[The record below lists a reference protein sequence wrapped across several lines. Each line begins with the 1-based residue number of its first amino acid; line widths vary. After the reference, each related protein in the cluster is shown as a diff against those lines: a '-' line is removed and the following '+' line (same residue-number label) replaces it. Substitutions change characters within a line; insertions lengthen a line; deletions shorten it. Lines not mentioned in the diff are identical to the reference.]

1 MKTMFRTV
9 LSLLAVL
16 ALAATASAAD
26 PKFLRYGT
34 ASLGGNTFPQGAA
47 ICSLL
52 EQKIPGVKATA
63 QATGGS
69 AFNMVALEAGELE
82 FGHAQS
88 TAVKD
93 AIVAGK
99 GGKLTT
105 VLMYN
110 ANQQHIMVNK
120 AAGVKNITDLKG
132 KKLEMLAAGDGVEV
146 SSRIMLEAFGIK
158 WDEITPIYSGNRVQ
172 AASALKTGSV
182 DGIIDATGAGAS
194 WITDIVGD
202 GTKFDFISLTED
214 QIKDLTTKA
223 NEFSR
228 MDIPANTYKGQ
239 PEKIAAVGVYYVMV
253 ARSDLSEELI
263 YTITKTIFEN
273 KDYLLGRHKFFA
285 DLDPKNILSG
295 LVAPLHPGAA
305 KYYKEVGVLK

>member
-1 MKTMFRTV
+1 MKIVFRTV
-9 LSLLAVL
+9 LSLLVVL
-16 ALAATASAAD
+16 VFTATASAAD

-47 ICSLL
+47 LCSLI
-52 EQKIPGVKATA
+52 EQKLPGVRATA

-69 AFNMVALEAGELE
+69 AFNMVALQAGELE

-99 GGKLTT
+99 GEKLTT

-110 ANQQHIMVNK
+110 ANPQHIMVNK
-120 AAGVKNITDLKG
+120 AARVRSITDMKG

-146 SSRIMLEAFGIK
+146 SSRIMLDAFGIK
-158 WDEITPIYSGNRVQ
+158 WDEVKPVYSGNRVQ
-172 AASALKTGSV
+172 AASALKTSAV
-182 DGIIDATGAGAS
+182 DGIIDATGIGAS

-202 GTKFDFISLTED
+202 GAKFDFVSLTD
-214 QIKDLTTKA
+214 AQIKELTAKA
-223 NEFSR
+223 HEFSR

-239 PEKIAAVGVYYVMV
+239 TEKIAAVGVYYVMV
-253 ARSDLSEELI
+253 AHADLSEDLI
-263 YTITKTIFEN
+263 YKITKVIFEN
-273 KDYLLGRHKFFA
+273 KDYLLGRHKFFT
-285 DLDPKNILSG
+285 DLEPENILSG

-305 KYYKEVGVLK
+305 KYYKEAGVIQ

>member
-1 MKTMFRTV
+1 MKTMFRTILGLLV
-9 LSLLAVL
+9 LSS
-16 ALAATASAAD
+16 AAAASADD

-47 ICSLL
+47 ICSLI

-69 AFNMVALEAGELE
+69 AFNMTALQAGELE

-93 AIVAGK
+93 AIAAGK
-99 GGKLTT
+99 GSQLTT

-110 ANQQHIMVNK
+110 ANPQHIMVNK

-132 KKLEMLAAGDGVEV
+132 KKMEMLAAGDGVEV
-146 SSRIMLEAFGIK
+146 STRIMLEAFGIK
-158 WDEITPIYSGNRVQ
+158 WDEITPVYSGNRVQ

-182 DGIIDATGAGAS
+182 DGIIDATGVGAS

-202 GTKFDFISLTED
+202 GSKFEFIPLSEK
-214 QIKDLTTKA
+214 QIQDLTAKA
-223 NEFSR
+223 SEFSR
-228 MDIPANTYKGQ
+228 MDIPANAYKGQ
-239 PEKIAAVGVYYVMV
+239 TANVPAVGVYYVMV
-253 ARSDLSEELI
+253 ARKDLSDDLI
-263 YTITKTIFEN
+263 YKITKTIFEN

-285 DLDPKNILSG
+285 DLKPENIQSG
-295 LVAPLHPGAA
+295 LVAPLHPGAE
-305 KYYKEVGVLK
+305 KYYKEVGALK

>member
-1 MKTMFRTV
+1 MKTMFRTI

-16 ALAATASAAD
+16 SFAAAASAAD

-47 ICSLL
+47 ICSLI
-52 EQKIPGVKATA
+52 EQKLPGVKATA

-69 AFNMVALEAGELE
+69 AFNMVALQAGELE

-93 AIVAGK
+93 AIAVGK
-99 GGKLTT
+99 GDKLTT

-110 ANQQHIMVNK
+110 ANPQHIMVNK
-120 AAGVKNITDLKG
+120 AAGVKNISDLKG

-158 WDEITPIYSGNRVQ
+158 WNEITPVYSGNRVQ
-172 AASALKTGSV
+172 AASALKTGAV
-182 DGIIDATGAGAS
+182 DGIIDATGVGAA

-202 GTKFDFISLTED
+202 GTKFDFIPLTEA
-214 QIKDLTTKA
+214 QIKALTAKA
-223 NEFSR
+223 GEFSR
-228 MDIPANTYKGQ
+228 MDIPANGYKGQ
-239 PEKIAAVGVYYVMV
+239 TADVPAVGVYYVMV
-253 ARSDLSEELI
+253 ARSDLSEGLV
-263 YTITKTIFEN
+263 YNITKTIFEN
-273 KDYLLGRHKFFA
+273 KDYLLGRHKFFS
-285 DLDPKNILSG
+285 DLKPGNILTG